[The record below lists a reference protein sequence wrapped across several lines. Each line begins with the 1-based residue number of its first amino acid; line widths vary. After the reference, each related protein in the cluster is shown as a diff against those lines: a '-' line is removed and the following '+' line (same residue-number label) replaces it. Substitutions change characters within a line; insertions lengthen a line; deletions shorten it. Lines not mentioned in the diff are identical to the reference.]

1 MASACLTQDHEVQ
14 SRQRHLLLWDTGW
27 LYLLFNPANLDKKEE
42 TWWSGVSH
50 TRLKPWVRTGSNSVA
65 MPVCFLH
72 LWKELILGGASTEHT
87 CCWLH
92 LKASLLAPS
101 HSSYE
106 QTNMERSSSCV
117 HAGELLK
124 FPIWPLKKA
133 PQSCLLG
140 EKVVLCGNTLPQA
153 DQGGHG
159 MLQCRHRLTKELW
172 VEMTCFSAT
181 HLGFQGLCTW
191 VQFFCFMSTWELISI
206 PFPSRFYLAFQV
218 PVLFLITSQALPHYP
233 LYPSWWSLT
242 AWCETLRRVADAWS
256 ELAPR
261 EKNVTQKLAAASHS
275 LERTGT
281 LLVLVPRS
289 RRSGHIWAQAFESV
303 QWVSQMGMLR
313 LWGWQCQY
321 HRTWKMSVCYSKIW

>member
-1 MASACLTQDHEVQ
+1 
-14 SRQRHLLLWDTGW
+14 
-27 LYLLFNPANLDKKEE
+27 
-42 TWWSGVSH
+42 
-50 TRLKPWVRTGSNSVA
+50 

-87 CCWLH
+87 CCWLR
-92 LKASLLAPS
+92 LKASLHAPS

-106 QTNMERSSSCV
+106 QTDMERSSSCV

-124 FPIWPLKKA
+124 FPICSLRKPS
-133 PQSCLLG
+133 QSCLLG
-140 EKVVLCGNTLPQA
+140 EKVMLCGNTLPQA

-159 MLQCRHRLTKELW
+159 MLQCRHCLTKELW
-172 VEMTCFSAT
+172 VEMPCFSAYPPW
-181 HLGFQGLCTW
+181 LSRSLYLSSIF
-191 VQFFCFMSTWELISI
+191 FFCFMSTWELISI
-206 PFPSRFYLAFQV
+206 PFPSHFYLAFQV
-218 PVLFLITSQALPHYP
+218 PVLFLISSQALPHYP
-233 LYPSWWSLT
+233 LYASWWSFT
-242 AWCETLRRVADAWS
+242 AWCETIRWVADAWQ

-289 RRSGHIWAQAFESV
+289 RRPGHIWAQAFESV

-321 HRTWKMSVCYSKIW
+321 HRTWKMSVCYSKIWQHGKLPA